1 MDASITTLGRVA
13 HTVSNISGDACTT
26 IVVLRIEE
34 AGLGQSTDGR
44 LRTSG
49 AARWAHTI
57 GSTVATAHLVTEQD
71 FTPANIPLTLVTM
84 IPIGANKRAAMP
96 LQKLRPLSL
105 LPG

>member
-1 MDASITTLGRVA
+1 MDASTSTRR
-13 HTVSNISGDACTT
+13 NMDASTR
-26 IVVLRIEE
+26 IVVLRNEE

-57 GSTVATAHLVTEQD
+57 GSTIATAHLVTEQD